1 MSNASQASSRLSQA
15 FGGGNVDI
23 VKVLLEGR
31 AFFALILIIIVFSIL
46 SPNYFSLSNF
56 LTMANHVAIYGLLS
70 IGMLLVILN
79 GGIDLSVGSALAL
92 AGVIAGALMQG
103 VTLSMFGVVL
113 YPPVWAVV
121 VLTCVLGGCIG
132 AVNGVLIA
140 YLRVPAFVATLGTL
154 YVARGV
160 ALLMTNGLTYN
171 NLSGRPELGNT
182 GFDWLGFNR
191 LAGVPIGVLV
201 LAVVAVVCHLMLTR
215 TAFGRWLYASGGN
228 ERAADLSGVPVKR
241 VKITVYV
248 LSGICAAIAG
258 LVLSSQ
264 LTSAGPT
271 AGTTYELTA
280 IAAVVIGGAA
290 LTGGRGTVGGTM
302 LGAFVIGFL
311 SDGLVIVGVSAYW
324 QTVFTGA
331 VIVLAVLLNSIQ
343 YGRGAGSHKHRRL
356 DLSATA
362 TGRAAVAESN
372 AAWSAITQGKGR
384 HCKCSRLSKRALLA
398 AVAITP
404 LLAGSAWA
412 EGLISIIVTD
422 PSNPYWLTE
431 GKVAEATAKEMGYTA
446 TVAAHKGDTNTESN
460 LIDTAITNKSVAIIL
475 DPANADGSVGAV
487 KKAVAA
493 NIPVFLVNAEINQD
507 GLAKA
512 QLVSNN
518 AQGAAIGAQQWVES
532 VGDKGKYVELFG
544 NPADN
549 NAATR
554 SNGYETV
561 LTQYPDLEKS
571 AQEVANWDRTQGFN
585 KMQSMLQANPDIV
598 GVISGNDEMALGA
611 IAALKE
617 AGKLDQIK
625 VGGFDGSPDA
635 VAAVKAGEMQ
645 YTVLQPVATFSA
657 EAVRQ
662 ADSFIKTG
670 KTGADSEKQLFD
682 CILVTKDNVD
692 DFTGPFTMKQ

>member
-1 MSNASQASSRLSQA
+1 MWRQCRPRQ
-15 FGGGNVDI
+15 
-23 VKVLLEGR
+23 VLLEGR
-31 AFFALILIIIVFSIL
+31 AFFALIFIIIVFSFL

-241 VKITVYV
+241 VKITR
-248 LSGICAAIAG
+248 LR
-258 LVLSSQ
+258 
-264 LTSAGPT
+264 
-271 AGTTYELTA
+271 
-280 IAAVVIGGAA
+280 A
-290 LTGGRGTVGGTM
+290 LRH
-302 LGAFVIGFL
+302 LC
-311 SDGLVIVGVSAYW
+311 
-324 QTVFTGA
+324 
-331 VIVLAVLLNSIQ
+331 
-343 YGRGAGSHKHRRL
+343 RHRRP
-356 DLSATA
+356 
-362 TGRAAVAESN
+362 
-372 AAWSAITQGKGR
+372 
-384 HCKCSRLSKRALLA
+384 RALLA
-398 AVAITP
+398 AHLGRPDRRHHLRTDGDRSRGDRRRGPDGRPRDSRWHDAGRLRHRLPLGRAGDRRRLRLLADRVHRRGHRPRRAAQQHPVRARGPEVISTVASTSPQRPRSSGSRGKQRRMVGITPEKERHLNARTKQARAAGRSRRHTAPGRHGLGGGPDLDHRDRPVEP
-404 LLAGSAWA
+404 LLADRGQGRRGDGQGD
-412 EGLISIIVTD
+412 GLYGD
-422 PSNPYWLTE
+422 
-431 GKVAEATAKEMGYTA
+431 
-446 TVAAHKGDTNTESN
+446 VAAHKGDTNTESN